1 MWLASQEVSIK
12 RSLETSDFAFFLDE
26 KVFEGPWRFLPEDIA
41 PSTVSG
47 ASGTSAT
54 LEIKIA
60 HLLASDRLTTSLQRF
75 IRLLTVEKHLSCLI
89 NLLRQENNPGNL
101 HTMVWERLEM

>member
-12 RSLETSDFAFFLDE
+12 RSLEISDFAFFLDE
-26 KVFEGPWRFLPEDIA
+26 RVFEGPWWFLPEDIA
-41 PSTVSG
+41 LSTVSA

-54 LEIKIA
+54 LEMKIA
-60 HLLASDRLTTSLQRF
+60 HLLASDRLTTSLKVKKF

-89 NLLRQENNPGNL
+89 NLLCQENNLGNL
-101 HTMVWERLEM
+101 QWYGKD